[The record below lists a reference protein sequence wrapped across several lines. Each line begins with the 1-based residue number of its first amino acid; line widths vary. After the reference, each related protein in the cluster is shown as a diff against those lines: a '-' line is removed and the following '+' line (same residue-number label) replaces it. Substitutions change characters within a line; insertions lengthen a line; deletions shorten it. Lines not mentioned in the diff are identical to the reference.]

1 MKVDTRYGSI
11 WDEFPVKYEP
21 KVPET
26 QEEAEELHRAAQE
39 SIDDALMKTIDAHNE
54 SMRKAAELRRK
65 TQQKEDIERRVIQ
78 HREQQREIFEAE
90 AVRRK
95 RNAEIFA

>member
-1 MKVDTRYGSI
+1 MKVNTRYGSI
-11 WDEFPVKYEP
+11 WDELPVKYEP
-21 KVPET
+21 KIPET

-39 SIDDALMKTIDAHNE
+39 SVDEALMRTIDAHNE
-54 SMRKAAELRRK
+54 AMRKSAELRRK
-65 TQQKEDIERRVIQ
+65 VQQKEDIERRVMK
-78 HREQQREIFEAE
+78 HREEQREIFKAE